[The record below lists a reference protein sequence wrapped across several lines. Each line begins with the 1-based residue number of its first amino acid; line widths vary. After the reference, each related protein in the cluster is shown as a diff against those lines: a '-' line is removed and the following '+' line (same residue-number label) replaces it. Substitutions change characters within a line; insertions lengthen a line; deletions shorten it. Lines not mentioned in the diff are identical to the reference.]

1 MFEYWGP
8 LGCIMH
14 AMNSWDKKQW
24 KKKYKL
30 FSGYGFNK
38 CARRKNRGSDKMDR
52 DTAASLL
59 HNSHEQF
66 WAHAFIVTRGESLS
80 DYLREDIPQNSLF
93 TGHPCTSLFDNNMVA
108 GKRASQWGWPS
119 AVTLCKNISLSRK
132 NLRWLEIWQRCPL
145 PHVPAMVTRQRSS
158 PETLHRGRTRKIT
171 DIMMCH
177 QHPAW

>member
-1 MFEYWGP
+1 
-8 LGCIMH
+8 MH

-52 DTAASLL
+52 DTATSLL

-80 DYLREDIPQNSLF
+80 DYLQ
-93 TGHPCTSLFDNNMVA
+93 
-108 GKRASQWGWPS
+108 K
-119 AVTLCKNISLSRK
+119 KISLKMACLLDIHAPPYLTTTWLPGREPPSEAGHLPSLYVRTSRS
-132 NLRWLEIWQRCPL
+132 Q
-145 PHVPAMVTRQRSS
+145 
-158 PETLHRGRTRKIT
+158 GRT
-171 DIMMCH
+171 
-177 QHPAW
+177 